1 MAMRAPAGNSKAEKA
16 LGKTGDTIDNRY
28 GLARFGSSVIRKVF
42 PDHWSFLLGEI
53 ALYAFVVLLLT
64 GTFLTLF
71 FKPDMNDVIYHGSY
85 TKLDGVK
92 MSGAYA
98 SVLHLS
104 FDVRGGLLMRQMHHW
119 AADIFIAAIL
129 IHMLRHFFT
138 GSYRKPRELNW
149 IIGILLMLLALLEG
163 FAGYSLPDD
172 LLSGTGL
179 RIAAGVM
186 EAIPLVGTYLLT
198 FIFGGQFPTGAS
210 GEFIPRLYVLH
221 ILLVPGLLVALVPLH
236 GIVLT
241 WVVKHTHF
249 PGRRRTERNVIG
261 YPFFPVFVG
270 KTTAFMLSVTTVIAL
285 LATIFQINPVWMY
298 GPYDPSA
305 ISSGAQPDWYLG
317 WLEGALRVMPGLEF
331 NAFGHTLTL
340 SVLIP
345 GVVVPGV
352 LFTGLGAYPWLERWF
367 LKDDREHH
375 LLDRPRNVP
384 LRTSLG
390 YAGITF
396 FGLLWLAG
404 GNDVIA
410 SRFDVSLYATTWFFR
425 VALILGPVL
434 AFILTW
440 RICLGLQRKDHELGL
455 HGVELGVITQDPK
468 GSYGERTRPLN
479 EDEEAV
485 VFSKKEMPRLALR
498 APDENDVIAVSDGSV
513 RKRLQVWLNQAYHA
527 GQLPTNGNGNGRGNG
542 HHARELESARDAAAL
557 DADPSR
563 D

>member
-1 MAMRAPAGNSKAEKA
+1 MAMRAPAGTSRTASRTEKA

-28 GLARFGSSVIRKVF
+28 GLARFGQSVIRKVF

-53 ALYAFVVLLLT
+53 ALYSFVVLLLT

-71 FKPDMNDVIYHGSY
+71 FKPDMNDVVYHGSY
-85 TKLDGVK
+85 AKLDGVR

-98 SVLHLS
+98 STLHIS

-119 AADIFIAAIL
+119 AAVIFIAAIL

-138 GSYRKPRELNW
+138 GSYRRPRELNW
-149 IIGILLMLLALLEG
+149 IIGIVLLMLALLEG

-186 EAIPLVGTYLLT
+186 EAIPLVGSYLLT
-198 FIFGGQFPTGAS
+198 FVFGGQFPTGV
-210 GEFIPRLYVLH
+210 GGDFIPRLYVLH
-221 ILLVPGLLVALVPLH
+221 ILLVPGLLVALIPLH

-261 YPFFPVFVG
+261 YPFFPVFVA
-270 KTTAFMLSVTTVIAL
+270 KTTAFFLSTAAVCAL
-285 LATIFQINPVWMY
+285 LATFFQINPVWLF

-317 WLEGALRVMPGLEF
+317 FLEGALRVMPGWEITV
-331 NAFGHTLTL
+331 FGHSLTL

-352 LFTGLGAYPWLERWF
+352 LFTGLAVYPFVERWF

-384 LRTSLG
+384 LRTSVG
-390 YAGITF
+390 VSGIVFYA
-396 FGLLWLAG
+396 LLWLAG

-425 VALILGPVL
+425 IALLAGPVL
-434 AFILTW
+434 AFAATW
-440 RICLGLQRKDHELGL
+440 RICLGLQHRDQALGL
-455 HGVELGVITQDPK
+455 HGVELGVLVQDES
-468 GSYGERTRPLN
+468 GAYSERTRPLN
-479 EDEEAV
+479 EEEEAV
-485 VFSKKEMPRLALR
+485 VFSTKEMPRLVLR
-498 APDENDVIAVSDGSV
+498 GPDDNGVVAVGEGTV

-527 GQLPTNGNGNGRGNG
+527 GQLPANGNGNGNG
-542 HHARELESARDAAAL
+542 HRELEAARDA
-557 DADPSR
+557 DAR